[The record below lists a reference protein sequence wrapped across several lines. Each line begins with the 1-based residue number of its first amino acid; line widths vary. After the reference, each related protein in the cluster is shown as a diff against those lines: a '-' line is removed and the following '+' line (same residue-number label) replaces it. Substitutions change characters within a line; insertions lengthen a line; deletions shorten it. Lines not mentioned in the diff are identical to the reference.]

1 MEVESAPLQR
11 VRVFDA
17 FRHADFRL
25 LWSGQVVSLIG
36 DAAFLTAL
44 GWRAFT
50 LVGSSK
56 LGIVFVAQAV
66 GLLTTL
72 LIGGALADRIPRRSM
87 MIASDL
93 SRCAVVA
100 ALALVDASGH
110 LTFELLVAL
119 TFLNGLGDGF
129 FFPAVGGIVP
139 LVVEQAALPSA
150 NSLLGV
156 ARWGSLIVGPALAAS
171 LYAAT
176 GSAVVFALDAASFVV
191 SAALLWF
198 VRPRAVEPEA
208 KEGTVREIV
217 AGVRYVAGIPW
228 LWVTITMFAVILML
242 QLAPQQ
248 VLMPELVRDHFDR
261 GVGSYG
267 LLTTF
272 FGLGTVAGTLGYG
285 QVQPKQRRGVVNYTF
300 WLVNSLAI
308 AALALSPWFE
318 LAALFA
324 LVRGF
329 CVGFGVAMWET
340 MLMELVPVQLL
351 SRVVSLDFFGSFG
364 LMPVGLAFAAAIA
377 GIASAGTIIAAG
389 ALVSAAL
396 IAFTMTRPWLRA
408 VE

>member
-1 MEVESAPLQR
+1 MT
-11 VRVFDA
+11 
-17 FRHADFRL
+17 
-25 LWSGQVVSLIG
+25 VVCIG
-36 DAAFLTAL
+36 DLK
-44 GWRAFT
+44 
-50 LVGSSK
+50 SSARESCDVK
-56 LGIVFVAQAV
+56 LARLGIVFVAQGI

-93 SRCAVVA
+93 ARFVVVA
-100 ALALVDASGH
+100 VLAVFDATGH
-110 LTFELLVAL
+110 LTFEVLLVL

-156 ARWGSLIVGPALAAS
+156 ARWGSFIVGPALAAS
-171 LYAAT
+171 LYSAT
-176 GSAVVFALDAASFVV
+176 GSAVVFALDAASFVA

-208 KEGTVREIV
+208 KEGTVREIA

-228 LWVTITMFAVILML
+228 LWVTITLFALILML

-248 VLMPELVRDHFDR
+248 VLMPELVSDHFDR

-267 LLTTF
+267 VLTAV
-272 FGLGTVAGTLGYG
+272 FGLGTVSGTLAFG
-285 QVQPKQRRGVVNYTF
+285 QSQPRRRRGLVNYAF

-318 LAALFA
+318 LAAFFA

-340 MLMELVPVQLL
+340 MLQELVPMHLL

-377 GIASAGTIIAAG
+377 GLASAGTIIAGG
-389 ALVSAAL
+389 ALVSAAM
-396 IAFTMTRPWLRA
+396 IAVTMTRPWLRA
-408 VE
+408 VD